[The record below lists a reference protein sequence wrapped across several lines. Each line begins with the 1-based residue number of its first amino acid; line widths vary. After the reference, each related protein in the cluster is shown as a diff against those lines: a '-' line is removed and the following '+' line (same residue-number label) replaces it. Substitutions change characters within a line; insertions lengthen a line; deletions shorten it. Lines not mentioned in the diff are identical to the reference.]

1 MTGDPFGAVAGR
13 GGDRIDGE
21 REHNDGEFHLV
32 ARPKARR
39 QTELNASSL
48 GRDGCAIVAR
58 GGERLYGLVR
68 PGLGLRPRVASSSF
82 AVRCHRSGA
91 PRRARCHSRQ
101 APRRSE
107 GISRGD
113 SVRIASGAG
122 GFFWL
127 CLASS
132 ATYLR
137 QVADFAFDHWTD
149 GKIER

>member
-91 PRRARCHSRQ
+91 PAVHDVIRGKRPDDPKEFLAETVSGSRAV
-101 APRRSE
+101 PE
-107 GISRGD
+107 D
-113 SVRIASGAG
+113 FSGCA
-122 GFFWL
+122 
-127 CLASS
+127 
-132 ATYLR
+132 
-137 QVADFAFDHWTD
+137 
-149 GKIER
+149 

>member
-1 MTGDPFGAVAGR
+1 M
-13 GGDRIDGE
+13 
-21 REHNDGEFHLV
+21 

-48 GRDGCAIVAR
+48 GRDGCAIVAW

-101 APRRSE
+101 APRKE
-107 GISRGD
+107 FLAEL
-113 SVRIASGAG
+113 ASGRTKDQNIGYIAEYLTAVG
-122 GFFWL
+122 IDLKEVRVVGDEEISCGVFATF
-127 CLASS
+127 LA
-132 ATYLR
+132 TGHP
-137 QVADFAFDHWTD
+137 FDTC
-149 GKIER
+149 R